1 MLLPAAFAAAAG
13 CAQGVYRVA
22 NLPARYAAPA
32 TANLEAVNLSGLA
45 DSAVSSTVIDRGDLL
60 EVTMLADYSKLT
72 TTTTPVRVGDDGTA
86 AVPLIGKVA
95 VAGLE
100 LEAAERA
107 IGAAG
112 IARGVFRNSSVTVA
126 MKQPRMNKVTVVG
139 AVEKPGLYE
148 LPRGGTSLLAAI
160 VAAGGLSK
168 EASPEVEIRHTELG
182 AGDSFGPRADA
193 TVAAPGSR
201 TELAAHQTPAAGSL
215 STSKVNLVSA
225 AGAQAG
231 LRLADGDVVSVT
243 KRAVKPVYVLGLVKK
258 PGELE
263 MPKNQDLRLLDA
275 LAMAGGTS
283 SQVADKVLVIR
294 QVPGE
299 TAPVNIAVSIQK
311 AKSGQDNLQ
320 LAPGDTVMVEQTP
333 VTVLADTIQNFFRVG
348 FSSSLPLF

>member
-1 MLLPAAFAAAAG
+1 MAATGVG

-22 NLPARYAAPA
+22 SLPARYAAPA

-45 DSAVSSTVIDRGDLL
+45 DSAVSNTLIDRGDLL

-72 TTTTPVRVGDDGTA
+72 TTTTPLRVADDGSVV
-86 AVPLIGKVA
+86 VPLIGKVA

-112 IARGVFRNSSVTVA
+112 VERGVFRTSSITVA
-126 MKQPRMNKVTVVG
+126 MKQQRMNRVTVVG
-139 AVEKPGLYE
+139 AVEKPGVYE
-148 LPRGGTSLLAAI
+148 LPRGATSLLAAI

-168 EASPEVEIRHTELG
+168 DASPEVEIRHTELG
-182 AGDSFGPRADA
+182 AAEPLGSMA
-193 TVAAPGSR
+193 TAA
-201 TELAAHQTPAAGSL
+201 AAGSRAEPAGYEARAAGAL
-215 STSKVNLVSA
+215 TTSKVNLVSA

-231 LRLADGDVVSVT
+231 LRLADGDVVSVG

-283 SQVADKVLVIR
+283 SAVADKILVIR

-299 TAPVNIAVSIQK
+299 TGPINIAASIQK

-333 VTVLADTIQNFFRVG
+333 ATVLVDTIQTFFRVG
-348 FSSSLPLF
+348 FSSSLPMF